1 MFYYFHVIN
10 NYMRKILIIG
20 SSYIIKK
27 TFKKKFSK
35 DDITFTEFRKI
46 WEQKN
51 IEKFDIIILSGFHRK
66 ILHKKISYIEGYILK
81 YDNFINFLTKNCD
94 QLYLI
99 STFIPNYYSFSR
111 IVFFYKSLILKS
123 MLNHKVKVISFRKII
138 DEKFKN
144 KLFFKILKLLKFNL
158 TDQEYLINNTE
169 KFILKDVPIT
179 KILLLGIPRLM
190 LIERIIRLL
199 DID

>member
-1 MFYYFHVIN
+1 
-10 NYMRKILIIG
+10 MRKILIIG

-27 TFKKKFSK
+27 TFKKKFLK

-66 ILHKKISYIEGYILK
+66 ILHKKISYIKEYILK
-81 YDNFINFLTKNCD
+81 YDNFIDFLTKKCD
-94 QLYLI
+94 RLYLI

-123 MLNHKVKVISFRKII
+123 ILNQKVDIISFPKII
-138 DEKFKN
+138 DEKLKN
-144 KLFFKILKLLKFNL
+144 KLFFKILKLLKLQF

-179 KILLLGIPRLM
+179 KILLLGIPRIM

>member
-1 MFYYFHVIN
+1 MFYYFHVIS

-27 TFKKKFSK
+27 TFKKKFLK

-66 ILHKKISYIEGYILK
+66 ILHKKISYIKGYILK

-99 STFIPNYYSFSR
+99 STFIPNSYSFSR

-123 MLNHKVKVISFRKII
+123 MLNQKVKVISFPKII

-144 KLFFKILKLLKFNL
+144 KFFFKFLKLLKFKL
-158 TDQEYLINNTE
+158 TDQEYLINSTE

-179 KILLLGIPRLM
+179 KILLLEIPRIM

>member
-1 MFYYFHVIN
+1 
-10 NYMRKILIIG
+10 MRKILIIG

-27 TFKKKFSK
+27 TFKKKFLK

-190 LIERIIRLL
+190 LIERIIRVL